1 MRHSEGT
8 FTSFD
13 GLTIFH
19 QAWRPDADL
28 ANGDAR
34 AVVLAL
40 HGLGEHSGRYEHFAA
55 ALTDAGYA
63 VHALDHRG
71 HGKSEGKRT
80 YVKSYDEFQRDILQF
95 RRLVEQEHPGVAL
108 VVFGH
113 SMGGNLALGHVLDH
127 QEGVRGLALSAP
139 ALAIGSSLSP
149 TKIKLLMMIAKVAPG
164 VRPEALDA
172 NAISRDP
179 AVVAAY
185 RADPLV
191 YSGKITAG
199 VGAALIGSMQR
210 MPARYAELRLPL
222 LLQHGTADRL
232 ADISG
237 TRALAAGA
245 VNADVTTHY
254 YEGLY
259 HEIYNEPEQAAVIAD
274 LTGWLDALTSR

>member
-1 MRHSEGT
+1 
-8 FTSFD
+8 
-13 GLTIFH
+13 
-19 QAWRPDADL
+19 
-28 ANGDAR
+28 
-34 AVVLAL
+34 
-40 HGLGEHSGRYEHFAA
+40 
-55 ALTDAGYA
+55 
-63 VHALDHRG
+63 
-71 HGKSEGKRT
+71 
-80 YVKSYDEFQRDILQF
+80 
-95 RRLVEQEHPGVAL
+95 
-108 VVFGH
+108 
-113 SMGGNLALGHVLDH
+113 
-127 QEGVRGLALSAP
+127 
-139 ALAIGSSLSP
+139 
-149 TKIKLLMMIAKVAPG
+149 MMIAKVGPG

-274 LTGWLDALTSR
+274 LAGWLDGLISR